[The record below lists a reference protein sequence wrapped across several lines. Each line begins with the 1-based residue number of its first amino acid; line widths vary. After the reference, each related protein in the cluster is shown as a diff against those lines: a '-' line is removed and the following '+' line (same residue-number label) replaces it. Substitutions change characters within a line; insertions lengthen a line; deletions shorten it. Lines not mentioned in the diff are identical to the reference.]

1 MGWKNKVEFEA
12 PSTKSVMA
20 FMFLPQFKRML
31 PAFAHI
37 GPIFV
42 RTIAIMFVQSGLLR
56 PNHPATMYGAAEDIP
71 KFKFSD
77 LLGEA
82 WYNLR
87 TGEGVTPY
95 HYGLFLGVIL
105 MICLTIAGVFLF
117 ILNLLLSTAQAQMFS
132 HPDRLDTT
140 LGGVLP
146 APGGVM
152 FDATPGSP
160 DLAISILDKVLRQPY
175 LANGGALQN
184 GLGPLIEFYNTA
196 LLVVAAIVVFWG
208 IISIVIDTART
219 GQIGGGRNSIVW
231 LPIRFIFAMGLMIP
245 MANGFNGGQAIVM
258 KLAEWGS
265 NLGSQGWAVYVGA
278 VVDETLL
285 ANFET
290 AEIEGLAVEVTRMKL
305 CEIVYNTTLYN
316 GTVGGAGPNN
326 LGVLPVYTRIEPRRR
341 GILTIDAISRTIT
354 YDFGNNINPS
364 MCGYVTAA
372 NPGYIWT
379 DPASIASEVVNWFG
393 GTSPTSEKVAEFKQK
408 VRVGHLEA
416 LYQMVG
422 ESEKLACV
430 YAMDHLNYDTATFF
444 NPGPMATIGSWGI
457 PLGVPSASLSA
468 GGNCGS
474 DAINVC
480 GSDGVYGNG
489 EVPNTSCINSMV
501 TNYKGSITSAYTGAR
516 ADVVDHI
523 ENDFMDEVKKRG
535 WAAMGVWYHKISQ
548 LNSGVKAALDDMPT
562 ASRGSLEAHV
572 LDEMGAWFFKPKGRK
587 NAQIQVAEV
596 LKKYDTWWAGTD
608 NDPESFAKAAS
619 STTGEGLAKTGAF
632 SEVLSKIFSDVM
644 GSDGHMLYAVEGTNT
659 NTYPLAELTKV
670 GDSIINKSMVLYAIL
685 LAISVGGG
693 IASSIPVVGTLV
705 SGIAS
710 TMDGPI
716 GSLLGTLAMAGLG
729 AGMLLK
735 YYVPLIP
742 WIRVTFAVLAWI
754 VSVIEAIIVIP
765 LLALANLNIEG
776 DGLLAPNAKNMY
788 VLGLN
793 LLFRPILIVLG
804 FVFALLL
811 FNTMVLYVNDTFS
824 AASAALTGDGGPSIF
839 GQIAF
844 TIIYVTVIYSM
855 ANATFK
861 LVDSIPDAL
870 MKWMGGPGDAN
881 FQDDQGAT
889 HVLAMG
895 GATHG
900 AFRGGGGG
908 GGRGGVPG
916 GGGGGGKPKGPDV
929 TS

>member
-1 MGWKNKVEFEA
+1 M
-12 PSTKSVMA
+12 M
-20 FMFLPQFKRML
+20 

-37 GPIFV
+37 GPIFI

-56 PNHPATMYGAAEDIP
+56 PNHPATMYGTAKDMP
-71 KFKFSD
+71 RFKFSD

-87 TGEGVTPY
+87 TGDGITPY
-95 HYGLFLGVIL
+95 HYGLFCGVIL
-105 MICLTIAGVFLF
+105 MICLTITGFFLF
-117 ILNLLLSTAQAQMFS
+117 ILNLTLSTAQAQMFS
-132 HPDRLDTT
+132 HPDGIDTS
-140 LGGVLP
+140 LGGAVATP
-146 APGGVM
+146 YTGTGM
-152 FDATPGSP
+152 FDATAGNP

-175 LANGGALQN
+175 LATGGPLQN

-265 NLGSQGWAVYVGA
+265 NLGSQGWSVYVGG

-285 ANFET
+285 SQFDVGA
-290 AEIEGLAVEVTRMKL
+290 IQGLSVEVTRLKL
-305 CEIVYNTTLYN
+305 CEIVYNTVLYN
-316 GTVGGAGPNN
+316 SVNGSP
-326 LGVLPVYTRIEPRRR
+326 GVNDLAALPADNRIQARLD
-341 GILTIDAISRTIT
+341 GSSITDATSRTVT
-354 YDFGNNINPS
+354 YSFGNRINES
-364 MCGYVTAA
+364 LCGDITAA

-379 DPASIASEVVNWFG
+379 DPSSLASKMVNFFT
-393 GTSPTSEKVAEFKQK
+393 GTSPTGEKVAEFKQK
-408 VRVGHLEA
+408 VRLGHLEA
-416 LYQMVG
+416 LYDMIGQ
-422 ESEKLACV
+422 SEQLACV
-430 YAMDHLNYDTATFF
+430 YARDALNFDTNTFY
-444 NPGPMATIGSWGI
+444 NAGPIPEIGSWSLI
-457 PLGVPSASLSA
+457 TLTVPGTSSTA
-468 GGNCGS
+468 GLNCGS
-474 DAINVC
+474 PVLPAC
-480 GSDGVYGNG
+480 GSDGVYGDG
-489 EVPNTSCINSMV
+489 DWPDASCINSM
-501 TNYKGSITSAYTGAR
+501 SSAYKASLEAAYLSHR

-523 ENDFMDEVKKRG
+523 TDTGSGGFLGEVNARG

-562 ASRGSLEAHV
+562 TSRGSLEGEASVQHTRA
-572 LDEMGAWFFKPKGRK
+572 MFKPKARK
-587 NAQIQVAEV
+587 NAQKKVAEV
-596 LKKYDTWWAGTD
+596 LGKYDNWWGGA
-608 NDPESFAKAAS
+608 NPNPEAFANAAS
-619 STTGEGLAKTGAF
+619 SPMGDGLAKTGAF
-632 SEVLSKIFSDVM
+632 NEVLSKVFTAVM
-644 GSDGHMLYAVEGTNT
+644 GGDGHMLYKVEGTST
-659 NTYPLAELTKV
+659 DTYPLAELTKV
-670 GDSIINKSMVLYAIL
+670 GDSIINKSMFLYGVL
-685 LAISVGGG
+685 LAISVGGSL
-693 IASSIPVVGTLV
+693 ADKIPVVGTLV
-705 SGIAS
+705 SGLADA
-710 TMDGPI
+710 MDGPI

-754 VSVIEAIIVIP
+754 ISVIEAVIVIP

-793 LLFRPILIVLG
+793 LLFRPIMIVIG

-844 TIIYVTVIYSM
+844 TIIYVTVIYSL

-861 LVDSIPDAL
+861 LVDSIPNAL
-870 MKWMGGPGDAN
+870 MKWMGGPADDN
-881 FQDDQGAT
+881 YQDDQGAS
-889 HVLAMG
+889 HIIAMG

-900 AFRGGGGG
+900 AFRGG
-908 GGRGGVPG
+908 
-916 GGGGGGKPKGPDV
+916 
-929 TS
+929 